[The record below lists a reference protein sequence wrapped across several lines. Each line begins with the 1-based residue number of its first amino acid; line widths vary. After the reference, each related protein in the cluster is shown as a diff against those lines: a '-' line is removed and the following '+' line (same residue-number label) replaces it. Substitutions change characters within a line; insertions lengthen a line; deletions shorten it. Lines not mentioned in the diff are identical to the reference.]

1 VVQVDG
7 TGDGA
12 IIVDKFAKYFES
24 NCTPFSALRNQE
36 LKDKYSDRRS
46 NYCGDPITD
55 NQFVDVELL
64 CKLIDTLSNGKAA
77 GLDELSSEHLKFC
90 HPIVIC
96 ILSKLFNFFIT
107 NGRIPESFGASYT
120 VPIPKCD
127 GRTRALSV
135 DDFRGISI
143 SPIISKLF
151 EMALLNRFSSYF
163 VSSDHQFGFKKHSS
177 CKHAI
182 YCVRNVIETFI
193 ANGSTV
199 NVCALDLSKAFDR
212 MNHYALFNKLM
223 DRNYP
228 NELLSI
234 FESWF
239 RASIT
244 CVKWERYVSN
254 FFHLLS
260 GVRQGGVLSPIL
272 FSIFIDDLISKVIKV
287 NVGCYLSANCVSI
300 FLFAD
305 DILLVAPTV
314 TGLQLLF
321 NICERELED
330 LDMRVNNSKSM
341 CIRFGPRYDA
351 PSFELLS
358 IHGDSL
364 KWVDSCR
371 YLGVYF
377 ISGRSFRCNYDNSKS
392 SFFRAFNAILSKVG
406 RTASE
411 ETVLTLLRSKCLP
424 ILLCATEVM
433 REIGVLLSLIT
444 RVLTKIF
451 LHKFSLILISECQRY
466 LSLFM

>member
-1 VVQVDG
+1 M
-7 TGDGA
+7 
-12 IIVDKFAKYFES
+12 
-24 NCTPFSALRNQE
+24 
-36 LKDKYSDRRS
+36 
-46 NYCGDPITD
+46 
-55 NQFVDVELL
+55 
-64 CKLIDTLSNGKAA
+64 
-77 GLDELSSEHLKFC
+77 
-90 HPIVIC
+90 
-96 ILSKLFNFFIT
+96 ILEEYL
-107 NGRIPESFGASYT
+107 
-120 VPIPKCD
+120 
-127 GRTRALSV
+127 
-135 DDFRGISI
+135 I

-151 EMALLNRFSSYF
+151 EMAILNRFSSYF

-182 YCVRNVIETFI
+182 YCVRNVIETFV

-228 NELLSI
+228 NEILSI
-234 FESWF
+234 LESWF
-239 RASIT
+239 CASIT
-244 CVKWERYVSN
+244 CVKWVRHVSN
-254 FFHLLS
+254 FFNLLS

-272 FSIFIDDLISKVIKV
+272 FSIFIDDLISKVLKA
-287 NVGCYLSANCVSI
+287 NVGCYISSICVCI

-330 LDMRVNNSKSM
+330 LDMRVNNNKSM
-341 CIRFGPRYDA
+341 CISFGPRFDV
-351 PSFELLS
+351 PCSELLS

-377 ISGRSFRCNYDNSKS
+377 ISGRTFRCNYDNAKS
-392 SFFRAFNAILSKVG
+392 SFFRAFNAIFSKVG

-411 ETVLTLLRSKCLP
+411 ETVLTLLRSKCIP
-424 ILLCATEVM
+424 ILLYATEVCP
-433 REIGVLLSLIT
+433 LLARDRSSLEFTIT
-444 RVLTKIF
+444 RVLMKIF
-451 LHKFSLILISECQRY
+451 CTSSASIITECQRY
-466 LSLFM
+466 FRFLPVKLQLTIRTAKFLKVFVASQNHICSLFENVATRDLNSTFSTFCVKTFAQLKSKIFDQFMQPGVH